1 MLIIMEH
8 GNVHPFPERLFDD
21 EAFGR
26 LDIFKVDSAKARL
39 HQRNR
44 VDESIRILGVQ
55 FEVDRIDV
63 GEAFEK
69 DGLAFHHRLRCKRA
83 QIARSEEHT
92 SELKSLMRIS
102 YAVFCLKKKKTS
114 NTSQVDTNP

>member
-1 MLIIMEH
+1 MRISDWSSDVCSSDLDDDLDVFHPASGEVDGVDEAGRGDDRGAMLIIMEH

-44 VDESIRILGVQ
+44 VDASIRILGVH
-55 FEVDRIDV
+55 FEVDR
-63 GEAFEK
+63 K
-69 DGLAFHHRLRCKRA
+69 
-83 QIARSEEHT
+83 IASASCRE
-92 SELKSLMRIS
+92 RVCQ
-102 YAVFCLKKKKTS
+102 YV
-114 NTSQVDTNP
+114 